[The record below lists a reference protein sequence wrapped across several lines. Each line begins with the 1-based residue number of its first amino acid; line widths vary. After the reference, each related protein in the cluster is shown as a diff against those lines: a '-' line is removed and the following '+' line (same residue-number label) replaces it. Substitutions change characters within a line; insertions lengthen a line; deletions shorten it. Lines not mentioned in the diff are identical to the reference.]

1 MVQKHLFLR
10 CPSVDLYSPL
20 TANTMSVIGSNI
32 KRCMQNSHR
41 LCCPNG
47 LCLYAA
53 LTKSDRPTCISFG
66 PVKDVAEAGINLKGM
81 CNDTRMQSQCTIS
94 RTLVDKRDSICTQLT
109 GSKQVLKYRL
119 KCTIQLLS
127 FHDL

>member
-1 MVQKHLFLR
+1 MVQKQLFLR
-10 CPSVDLYSPL
+10 CPSVDLHSPL
-20 TANTMSVIGSNI
+20 TANTMSVIGSNM
-32 KRCMQNSHR
+32 RGCMQNSQR
-41 LCCPNG
+41 LCCPDG

-81 CNDTRMQSQCTIS
+81 CNDTCMQSQCTIS
-94 RTLVDKRDSICTQLT
+94 RTLLGKRESIRTQLT
-109 GSKQVLKYRL
+109 ESKQVSKYGL
-119 KCTIQLLS
+119 KCTIQLLW

>member
-1 MVQKHLFLR
+1 
-10 CPSVDLYSPL
+10 
-20 TANTMSVIGSNI
+20 
-32 KRCMQNSHR
+32 MQNSQR

-66 PVKDVAEAGINLKGM
+66 LVKDVAEAGINLKGM
-81 CNDTRMQSQCTIS
+81 CNDTCMQSQCTIS
-94 RTLVDKRDSICTQLT
+94 RTLVGKRESIRTQLT
-109 GSKQVLKYRL
+109 GSKQISKYGF